1 MPPPAGLIVNGTY
14 QLFFYGAYNA
24 TTTGVIAESPFFI
37 AAKVSGASATTSTGT
52 GGSSPSPTSST
63 TTVTPSHKN
72 AGATL
77 RAFGFAG
84 VLTGLAMLVL

>member
-1 MPPPAGLIVNGTY
+1 MQPPAGLTVNGTY
-14 QLFFYGAYNA
+14 QLFFYASYNT
-24 TTTGVIAESPFFI
+24 TTTGIVAESQFFI
-37 AAKVSGASATTSTGT
+37 AEKVSGASATSAGS
-52 GGSSPSPTSST
+52 GGSTASPTSST

-72 AGATL
+72 AGATV

>member
-1 MPPPAGLIVNGTY
+1 MQPPAGLTVNETY
-14 QLFFYGAYNA
+14 QLFFYGPYNA
-24 TTTGVIAESPFFI
+24 TTTGVIAESQFFI
-37 AAKVSGASATTSTGT
+37 AAKVSGASATTGT
-52 GGSSPSPTSST
+52 PGGSTASPTSST

-77 RAFGFAG
+77 RAVGVVG

>member
-1 MPPPAGLIVNGTY
+1 MQPPAGLIVNGTY
-14 QLFFYGAYNA
+14 QLFFYASYNA
-24 TTTGVIAESPFFI
+24 TTTGVVAESQFFI
-37 AAKVSGASATTSTGT
+37 AEKVSGASATTTT
-52 GGSSPSPTSST
+52 GGSNPSPTSST
-63 TTVTPSHKN
+63 TTITPSHKN

>member
-1 MPPPAGLIVNGTY
+1 MQPPAGLIVNGTY
-14 QLFFYGAYNA
+14 QLFFYASYNE
-24 TTTGVIAESPFFI
+24 TTTGVVAESQFFI
-37 AAKVSGASATTSTGT
+37 AEKVSGASATTTT
-52 GGSSPSPTSST
+52 GGSNPSPTSST
-63 TTVTPSHKN
+63 ATITPSHKN